1 MAEGLSVKRNR
12 QRIKHKTPGEIEG
25 RLKISNE
32 LTHEIGFVKQDMRKI
47 TSNIYSIT
55 SEEQYRNLFENIP
68 IGLYRTTPDG
78 RIIMANPALTRMLGY
93 ASFDELASRN
103 LENEGFDIIYPRS
116 KFKELLERNGEIIGL
131 ETAWLR
137 RDNSVLFVRENARTI
152 RGADGRVLF
161 YEGTV
166 EDITEKK
173 RVEEA
178 LKESEEKYRTLLEH
192 SYDLIIETS
201 INGKFLYA
209 SPNHKA
215 VLGYKPR
222 ELVGR
227 DIFELVHPEDRN
239 STRAEFQRA
248 IMTGSSGHSVFR
260 FRHKNRRWHWLE
272 STGRVFRTSSGE
284 FRGII
289 ASRDITE
296 QKQAEEQIK
305 SSLKEKEIL
314 LKEVYHRVKNNL
326 QLISSLLNLQLQY
339 ITDMCASEMFKETQN
354 RIRSMALLHAQLYQ
368 SNNLAM
374 IDFEKYIQ
382 SLADNLLSMYGVNS
396 DAVQLDVNVDNVSLD
411 IDTAIPCGLIINE
424 LVSNSLKYAFPR
436 GKKGR
441 ICIILRKDGSP
452 DNLYSLVVGDN
463 GVGFPRDLDI
473 RNTES
478 LGLQLVMDLVEQI
491 EGKIELDRSIGTVF
505 KITFTS

>member
-1 MAEGLSVKRNR
+1 MAEELSAKLNKQKV
-12 QRIKHKTPGEIEG
+12 KHKTSDKTEGGMKISKGLAHEIE
-25 RLKISNE
+25 
-32 LTHEIGFVKQDMRKI
+32 FVKQNVHKI
-47 TSNIYSIT
+47 TSSIYPIT
-55 SEEQYRNLFENIP
+55 NEEQYRNLFENIP

-78 RIIMANPALTRMLGY
+78 RIIMANPALIRMLGY
-93 ASFDELASRN
+93 TSFDELASRN
-103 LENEGFDIIYPRS
+103 LEKEGFDIIYPRC
-116 KFKELLERNGEIIGL
+116 KFKELLEQNGEIIGL

-137 RDNSVLFVRENARTI
+137 RDNFVLFVRENARTI
-152 RGADGRVLF
+152 RGADGRVLY

-178 LKESEEKYRTLLEH
+178 LRESEEKYRTFLEH

-201 INGKFLYA
+201 IDGRFLYA

-227 DIFELVHPEDRN
+227 DIFEHIHPDDRN
-239 STRAEFQRA
+239 SARAEFQRA
-248 IMTGSSGHSVFR
+248 VITGSSGHSVYR
-260 FRHKNRRWHWLE
+260 FKHKNRRWHWLE
-272 STGRVFRTSSGE
+272 SMGRTFRTSSGE
-284 FRGII
+284 IRGFI

-296 QKQAEEQIK
+296 QKEAEEKIK

-339 ITDMCASEMFKETQN
+339 ITDKRASEMFRETQN
-354 RIRSMALLHAQLYQ
+354 RIRSMALVHAQLYQ

-374 IDFEKYIQ
+374 IDFGKYIQ
-382 SLADNLLSMYGVNS
+382 SLVNNLLYMYGVNS
-396 DAVQLDVNVDNVSLD
+396 DAVQLDVNVNNFSLD
-411 IDTAIPCGLIINE
+411 IDTAVACGLIINE
-424 LVSNSLKYAFPR
+424 LVSNSLKYAFPKS
-436 GKKGR
+436 KKGQ
-441 ICIILRKDGSP
+441 ICIILHKDDLQG
-452 DNLYSLVVGDN
+452 NLYTLVVGDN
-463 GVGFPRDLDI
+463 GVGFPRNLDF

-491 EGKIELDRSIGTVF
+491 GGKIELDRGSGTVF
-505 KITFTS
+505 KITFSS